1 METPIPLTTQPP
13 SLNSHSPA
21 ELFPNDHCSVEL
33 LAGDSSIASTTAGV
47 CPKLNLEAE
56 CHINCSQ
63 SAGPS
68 CFDAQKPE
76 EAHIS
81 TDLKFDTWA
90 KELANDPGKNFILA
104 GVQEGF
110 DLIQRDASVLPAFTK
125 NNKSAL
131 RPGAKEQI
139 EEQLSVGLLL
149 GHFATSTTPPTIVN
163 AIGAVP
169 KTDSSELRMIM
180 DCSRPFAT
188 SANSY
193 MDLDHY
199 KYVTVDEAAC
209 QAKPGF
215 WLAKIDL
222 KHAYRSVG
230 TRPNSWKVTGMSSHF
245 EGTANATF
253 LYDNASPLV
262 LEPLP

>member
-1 METPIPLTTQPP
+1 MKP
-13 SLNSHSPA
+13 
-21 ELFPNDHCSVEL
+21 
-33 LAGDSSIASTTAGV
+33 LAGDSSTASATAGV
-47 CPKLNLEAE
+47 CPDINLGTAE
-56 CHINCSQ
+56 CDITCSQ
-63 SAGPS
+63 SAGPL
-68 CFDAQKPE
+68 CFDAQQPE
-76 EAHIS
+76 AAFIS
-81 TDLKFDTWA
+81 TDLKYEIWA
-90 KELANDPGKNFILA
+90 QELVNDPDKDFILT

-110 DLIQRDASVLPAFTK
+110 DLIPRDATVLPALTK

-139 EEQLSVGLLL
+139 EGQLSEGLSL
-149 GHFATSTTPPTIVN
+149 GHFATSTTLPTIIVN

-169 KTDSSELRMIM
+169 KRDSSELRMIM
-180 DCSRPFAT
+180 DCSRPFAA

-230 TRPNSWKVTGMSSHF
+230 THPNSWKVTGMSWHF
-245 EGTANATF
+245 EGTASATF
-253 LYDNASPLV
+253 LYDKRLPFGVRTSPMIFHRLT
-262 LEPLP
+262 